1 MMELWDAYL
10 ADGTPANRTL
20 LRGEPIPQGLYHLAS
35 DILVRHAD
43 GDYLLM
49 ERDTAKPNYGGWFEA
64 SAGGSALCGEDKLTC
79 AKRELQEE
87 TGISGGTFTEIGR
100 CIIKDTIYYQF
111 LCTTDWDK
119 TAITLQPGETTGWQW
134 VSEEAFIAFINSD
147 RMIPRQHERFRDFF
161 CRMDYLR

>member
-1 MMELWDAYL
+1 MELWDAYL

-49 ERDTAKPNYGGWFEA
+49 ERDAAKPNYGGWYEA
-64 SAGGSALCGEDKLTC
+64 TAGGSALCGEDTLTC

-87 TGISGGTFTEIGR
+87 TGITQGDLTEIGR
-100 CIIKDTIYYQF
+100 CIIKDTIYHQY
-111 LCTTDWDK
+111 LCLTDCAKDS
-119 TAITLQPGETTGWQW
+119 ITLQPGETTGYRW
-134 VSEEAFIAFINSD
+134 VSEEAFASFVQSD
-147 RMIPRQHERFRDFF
+147 QMIPRQRERFRPFF
-161 CRMDYLR
+161 LRMGYLR

>member
-1 MMELWDAYL
+1 MEIWDAYL

-64 SAGGSALCGEDKLTC
+64 TAGGSALCGEDTLTC

-87 TGISGGTFTEIGR
+87 TGITQGDLTEIGR
-100 CIIKDTIYYQF
+100 CIIKDTIYHQY
-111 LCTTDWDK
+111 LCLTDCAKDS
-119 TAITLQPGETTGWQW
+119 ITLQPGETTGYRW
-134 VSEEAFIAFINSD
+134 VSEEAFASFVQSD
-147 RMIPRQHERFRDFF
+147 QMIPRQRERFRPFF
-161 CRMDYLR
+161 LRMGYLR